1 MCLLLVRLTAQ
12 EVAVNEASASPV
24 SPSTTDRLLDATEKL
39 LADKGIRA
47 MTMIDVAQ
55 AAGVS
60 RAWLYRNF
68 PDKPTLVGAA
78 IIRLIETS
86 WAQTR
91 AELSTLTDF
100 EDQLVAGVQIGRRAY
115 DDPGTLLMRLRTAEP
130 DEFTACAGTG
140 VRGLVPDLA
149 TFWQPF
155 VEAAVESGDIDPD
168 NDIPEASEWVA
179 RVLISFGSV
188 PGHHMDPDDPVAV
201 RQHVRRYV
209 LPGLRQAPTTAAPKG
224 KR

>member
-1 MCLLLVRLTAQ
+1 MNTKTPDRTA
-12 EVAVNEASASPV
+12 A
-24 SPSTTDRLLDATEKL
+24 STTDRLLDATERL

-47 MTMIDVAQ
+47 TTMIDVAQ

-91 AELSTLTDF
+91 AELVTIADF
-100 EDQLVAGVQIGRRAY
+100 EEKLVAGVQIGRRAY
-115 DDPGTLLMRLRTAEP
+115 DDPGTLLMRLRTSEP
-130 DEFTACAGTG
+130 EEFTACAGAG

-149 TFWQPF
+149 AFWQPF
-155 VEAAVESGDIDPD
+155 VEAAAESGDIHRDT
-168 NDIPEASEWVA
+168 DIPEASEWIA
-179 RVLISFGSV
+179 RVMISLGSV
-188 PGHHMDPDDPVAV
+188 PGNHIDPDDPESL
-201 RQHVRRYV
+201 RRHLRRYV
-209 LPGLRQAPTTAAPKG
+209 LPGLQQPPTATTPER

>member
-1 MCLLLVRLTAQ
+1 MNA
-12 EVAVNEASASPV
+12 ASASPT

-47 MTMIDVAQ
+47 TTMIDVAQ

-91 AELSTLTDF
+91 AELSTLTGF

-130 DEFTACAGTG
+130 EEFTACAGAG

-149 TFWQPF
+149 AFWLPF
-155 VEAAVESGDIDPD
+155 VEAAAESGDIHPD
-168 NDIPEASEWVA
+168 TDLPEASEWVA
-179 RVLISFGSV
+179 RVMISLGSV
-188 PGHHMDPDDPVAV
+188 PGNHMDPDDPAAV
-201 RQHVRRYV
+201 RRHLCRYV
-209 LPGLRQAPTTAAPKG
+209 LPGLRQAPTTATPKG

>member
-1 MCLLLVRLTAQ
+1 MNA
-12 EVAVNEASASPV
+12 ASTSPA

-100 EDQLVAGVQIGRRAY
+100 EDRLVAGVQIGRRAY

-130 DEFTACAGTG
+130 DEFTACAGAG

-149 TFWQPF
+149 VFWQPF
-155 VEAAVESGDIDPD
+155 VEAAVTAGDIHADT
-168 NDIPEASEWVA
+168 DIPEASEWVA
-179 RVLISFGSV
+179 RVMISLGSV
-188 PGHHMDPDDPVAV
+188 PGHHMDPDDPAAV
-201 RQHVRRYV
+201 RRHLRRYV
-209 LPGLRQAPTTAAPKG
+209 LPGLRQAPTTAPAKG